1 MLTAMV
7 CMPVKAVTVADPPRT
22 SIAETMMLVANPKNI
37 KTRWAT
43 EPQRAATISS
53 HVCACGAFSLSFA
66 ASYAETVIPW

>member
-1 MLTAMV
+1 MV
-7 CMPVKAVTVADPPRT
+7 FMPVSAFTVADPPRI
-22 SIAETMMLVANPKNI
+22 SMDDTMTFVARPKNM

-43 EPQRAATISS
+43 VPHRAATISS